1 MKRKWTRQEIR
12 SALTGPF
19 GSIRTPFTKDGG
31 VDTKGLRNHVER
43 NLENGA
49 GTILLTAGDSHFLI
63 LSDSEI
69 AQVTRVTVEQ
79 TAGRALVVAA
89 DRYHST
95 SRSVDFAR
103 YVRDVGADVLMVL
116 PPDWA
121 GSCTSQTLAEHY
133 GAVAREMPGMGVTNL
148 YGPRGLDFALE
159 TMKILVEQVDG
170 IVAVKDDVK
179 GQFARR
185 MCLLVHERWA
195 VFSGGMKQNHLDLH
209 PYGCNGYMST
219 YIAFHPQVARQ
230 YWSAIQDGNLARAI
244 EVIKTCDMPLF
255 DFLAKLQGGFDA
267 GMHAMLEIYGIAG
280 RWRRKPHYS
289 LSDGEMEVLRD
300 HLQGLGVL

>member
-1 MKRKWTRQEIR
+1 MKKRWTRQEIR
-12 SALTGPF
+12 PALTGPF
-19 GSIRTPFTKDGG
+19 GSIRTPFTKDGS
-31 VDTKGLRNHVER
+31 VDYEGLRNHVER
-43 NLENGA
+43 NIENGA
-49 GTILLTAGDSHFLI
+49 GTVLLTAGDSHFLI

-95 SRSVDFAR
+95 SRAVDFAR

-121 GSCTSQTLAEHY
+121 GSCTSRTLAEHY
-133 GAVAREMPGMGVTNL
+133 GAVAREVPVMVVTNL
-148 YGPRGLDFALE
+148 YAARGIDFALE
-159 TMKILVEQVDG
+159 TLKILVEQVEG
-170 IVAVKDDVK
+170 IVAVKDDVR

-185 MCLLVHERWA
+185 MCLLVHDRWA
-195 VFSGGMKQNHLDLH
+195 VFSGGMKQNHLELH
-209 PYGCNGYMST
+209 PYGCDGYMST
-219 YIAFHPQVARQ
+219 YVGFHPRVARQ
-230 YWSAIQDGNLARAI
+230 YWSAIQDGNLARAR
-244 EVIKTCDMPLF
+244 EVIKTYDLPLF

-267 GMHAMLEIYGIAG
+267 GLHAMLEIYGIAG

-289 LSDGEMEVLRD
+289 LTSREMEVLRD
-300 HLQGLGVL
+300 HLHGLGVL

>member
-1 MKRKWTRQEIR
+1 MKRNLTRKEIR

-19 GSIRTPFTKDGG
+19 GSIRTPFTKDGS

-43 NLENGA
+43 NIENGA
-49 GTILLTAGDSHFLI
+49 GTVLLTAGDSHFHI

-95 SRSVDFAR
+95 SRAVDFAR

-121 GSCTSQTLAEHY
+121 ASCTSRTLAEHY
-133 GAVAREMPGMGVTNL
+133 GAVAREIPVMVVTNL
-148 YGPRGLDFALE
+148 YGPRGIDFGLK
-159 TMKILVEQVDG
+159 TMQVLVEQVDG

-209 PYGCNGYMST
+209 PYGCDGYMST

-230 YWSAIQDGNLARAI
+230 YWSAIQDGNLDQAR

-267 GMHAMLEIYGIAG
+267 GLHAMLEIYGIAG

-289 LSDGEMEVLRD
+289 LTDREMEILRD